1 MLTPKEQ
8 RFASKVA
15 DFTEFSD
22 FHENVAKRNW
32 SQA

>member
-15 DFTEFSD
+15 DFAEFSD
-22 FHENVAKRNW
+22 FHENVARRNW
-32 SQA
+32 WEA